1 MSSAPVFTPQDNPPI
16 QFMNFNQ
23 GYTANYGNA
32 GFAAYP
38 PPPATGSQGGGGG
51 FAGSTFPPPF
61 VASGAHR
68 FDDEPPLLEGAP
80 SNNVVAVMLQYTR
93 SLLVCCGDRFF
104 GFRTMDAPPAELGI
118 DIPHILRKT
127 RSVLNPFRIE
137 PRLMDDGDL
146 GVRTCVGSFLSSRPR
161 ADTHRWPPGA
171 SRPRV
176 CTRCYPAA
184 GAPPCAC
191 YRYSHL

>member
-104 GFRTMDAPPAELGI
+104 GFRTMD
-118 DIPHILRKT
+118 
-127 RSVLNPFRIE
+127 V
-137 PRLMDDGDL
+137 PRPQSL
-146 GVRTCVGSFLSSRPR
+146 
-161 ADTHRWPPGA
+161 A
-171 SRPRV
+171 
-176 CTRCYPAA
+176 
-184 GAPPCAC
+184 
-191 YRYSHL
+191 